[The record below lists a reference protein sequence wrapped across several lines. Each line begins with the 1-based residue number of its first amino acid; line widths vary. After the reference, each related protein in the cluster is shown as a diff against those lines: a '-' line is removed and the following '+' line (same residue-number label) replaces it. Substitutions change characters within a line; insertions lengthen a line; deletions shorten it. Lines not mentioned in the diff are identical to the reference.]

1 MLSLAPKPRNMNKI
15 ILSALLALIAL
26 TSQAQIADTYWRN
39 EATGDWLI
47 GITPQHVI
55 YKNKVWDIVSQTEK
69 KDTYTLTLADGPA
82 IMVGKMKKGKR
93 SIIPDKVKT
102 GRFKDFLQFKN
113 I

>member
-1 MLSLAPKPRNMNKI
+1 MKKI
-15 ILSALLALIAL
+15 ILSVLLALIAL

-93 SIIPDKVKT
+93 SIIPDKVKN

>member
-1 MLSLAPKPRNMNKI
+1 MKKT
-15 ILSALLALIAL
+15 ILTMILALVAL
-26 TSQAQIADTYWRN
+26 TGQAQKFVDQLTDTYWRN

-93 SIIPDKVKT
+93 SIIPDKVKN